1 MGQIIDMNLQTS
13 QDERIDTYLRGQMS
27 KEEEI
32 RFENDLRVDVGLRS
46 RARFIA
52 KTIKTLK
59 KAEAEEDMMTLPQ
72 PEGFRMVARNP
83 NMKGKNK
90 K

>member
-1 MGQIIDMNLQTS
+1 MSQIIDMNLQTS

-52 KTIKTLK
+52 KTIKALK

-83 NMKGKNK
+83 NTKGKNK

>member
-1 MGQIIDMNLQTS
+1 MNLQPS

-32 RFENDLRVDVGLRS
+32 LFENDLRVDAELRS

-52 KTIKTLK
+52 RTIKAMRTT
-59 KAEAEEDMMTLPQ
+59 EEEGLMSMPQ
-72 PEGFRMVARNP
+72 SEGFRMVARNP
-83 NMKGKNK
+83 NTNNK
-90 K
+90 RQ

>member
-1 MGQIIDMNLQTS
+1 MNLQTT

-52 KTIKTLK
+52 KTIKALK
-59 KAEAEEDMMTLPQ
+59 KAEAEEGMMTLPQ
-72 PEGFRMVARNP
+72 FDGFRMVARNP
-83 NMKGKNK
+83 NAKGKNK

>member
-1 MGQIIDMNLQTS
+1 MNLQTT

-52 KTIKTLK
+52 KTIKALK

-83 NMKGKNK
+83 NAKGKNK

>member
-1 MGQIIDMNLQTS
+1 MGQIINMNLQTK
-13 QDERIDTYLRGQMS
+13 QEERIDCYLRGKMS

-32 RFENDLRVDVGLRS
+32 LFENDLRVDAGLRS

-52 KTIKTLK
+52 KTIKAMK
-59 KAEAEEDMMTLPQ
+59 KAEVEEGMMTLPQ

-83 NMKGKNK
+83 TTKKNK

>member
-1 MGQIIDMNLQTS
+1 MNLQTS
-13 QDERIDTYLRGQMS
+13 QDERIDSYLRGQMS

-32 RFENDLRVDVGLRS
+32 RFENDLRVNAELRS

-52 KTIKTLK
+52 KTIK
-59 KAEAEEDMMTLPQ
+59 AMREADEEGLVSLPKS
-72 PEGFRMVARNP
+72 EGFRMVAGNP
-83 NMKGKNK
+83 NAKGNNK

>member
-1 MGQIIDMNLQTS
+1 MNLQTM

-52 KTIKTLK
+52 KTIKALK
-59 KAEAEEDMMTLPQ
+59 KADAEEDMMTLPQ

-83 NMKGKNK
+83 NTKGKNK